1 MLPSVMKFMAIKKT
15 ESRLSGPLPF
25 GKAGGRPVGDA
36 WLGAK
41 VLPLIIVPFSFVY
54 YIAF

>member
-1 MLPSVMKFMAIKKT
+1 MKFMAIKKT